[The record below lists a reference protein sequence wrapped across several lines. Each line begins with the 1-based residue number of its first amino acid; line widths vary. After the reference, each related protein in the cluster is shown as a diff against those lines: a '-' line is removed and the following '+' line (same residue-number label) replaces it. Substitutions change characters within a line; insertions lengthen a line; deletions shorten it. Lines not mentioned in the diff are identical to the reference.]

1 MMSKLKA
8 AYVRGKHTAL
18 LLLLTMFVMAL
29 SLNSYVYDDIC
40 VAINIDGVTV
50 KQVTGPA
57 DVVAN
62 ILSRE
67 NIVVSKSDSISP
79 ELDVKL
85 FEDAVISIKRLKNVT
100 VQNGDVTYPVKT
112 LASTTEELALSL
124 PGGMTP
130 ADGLIDA
137 SLGASGAVKNG
148 GTYEVIPAYEINVYA
163 DGCRYPVQ
171 AAYGTVAD
179 ALRLSGVVTTL
190 EDIVTPAMTEA
201 LYPGIEIY
209 VTRVVTVR
217 STETIDL
224 EFDTEYRINR
234 YLSPGEEVVTV
245 EGSMGQV
252 LQETVIVF
260 HDGEAVSYDCQELS
274 AVPAVNR
281 VIECGVWN
289 VKNLPLAQTVA
300 GVIDG
305 YAYSKVITA
314 NATAYCD
321 QGRTASGI
329 HSKEGVVAVDPRVIP
344 LGTRLY
350 IESTDGSWSY
360 GVCLAGD
367 TGGAIKGNRVDLF
380 YDSYSQCVQFG
391 RRSCNIYVLCD

>member
-8 AYVRGKHTAL
+8 AYAHGKHRAL
-18 LLLLTMFVMAL
+18 LIFLTIFVMAL
-29 SLNSYVYDDIC
+29 SLNSYIYDDIR
-40 VAINIDGVTV
+40 VAINVDGVTV
-50 KQVTGPA
+50 KRVTGPA
-57 DVVAN
+57 DIVAN
-62 ILSRE
+62 ILDRE
-67 NIVVSKSDSISP
+67 NIVVSKSDSIFP
-79 ELDVKL
+79 ERDVKL
-85 FEDAVISIKRLKNVT
+85 FEDTVISIKRLKNVT
-100 VQNGDVTYPVKT
+100 VQNGDMVYPVKT
-112 LASTTEELALSL
+112 IASTTAELAVSL
-124 PGGMTP
+124 PAGMTP
-130 ADGLIDA
+130 ADGLVDA
-137 SLGASGAVKNG
+137 SQGVPGAVRNG
-148 GTYEVIPAYEINVYA
+148 GAYQVVPAYEINVFA

-179 ALRLSGVVTTL
+179 AIRLSGVLLTS
-190 EDIVTPAMTEA
+190 EDIVTPEMTDA

-209 VTRVVTVR
+209 VTRVRTVR
-217 STETIDL
+217 TTETIDL

-252 LQETVIVF
+252 LQETVVVF
-260 HDGEAVSYDCQELS
+260 HDGEAVSYSLQEIS

-289 VKNLPLAQTVA
+289 VKSLPPSQSVA

-314 NATAYCD
+314 SATAYCD

-380 YDSYSQCVQFG
+380 YDSYSQCIQFG